1 MNKRDIADLR
11 REYAREEL
19 TRRSVQDDPFEQFS
33 MWFDEAMA
41 SDLPDPSAMTLATS
55 SADGHPSA
63 RVVLLKGL
71 TAEGLVFYTNY
82 GSAKG
87 HDLAANPRAS
97 LLFFWPELERQIRIS
112 GVVSKVSAAESDEY
126 FQSRPFESRIG
137 AIASAQSS
145 VLTSRDELEERYQ
158 QLLQEYKGKDV
169 PRPDTWGGYVLKPHT
184 FEFWQGRPS
193 RLHDRIRY
201 RKDGEFWHV
210 DRLSP

>member
-1 MNKRDIADLR
+1 MDKQDIADLR

-33 MWFDEAMA
+33 MWFDEAMGA
-41 SDLPDPSAMTLATS
+41 DLPDPSAMTLATAN
-55 SADGHPSA
+55 ADGHPSA

-71 TAEGLVFYTNY
+71 TSEGLVFYTNY
-82 GSAKG
+82 GSAKA

-97 LLFFWPELERQIRIS
+97 LLFFWPELERQVRIA

-126 FQSRPFESRIG
+126 FQSRPFESRVG

-158 QLLQEYKGKDV
+158 RLLQEFEGKDV

-201 RKDGEFWHV
+201 RKDGDFWHV

>member
-1 MNKRDIADLR
+1 MDKQDIADLR

-33 MWFDEAMA
+33 MWFDEAMGA
-41 SDLPDPSAMTLATS
+41 DLPDPSAMTLATAN
-55 SADGHPSA
+55 ADGHPSA

-71 TAEGLVFYTNY
+71 TNEGLVFYTNY
-82 GSAKG
+82 GSAKA

-97 LLFFWPELERQIRIS
+97 LLFFWPELERQVRIA

-126 FQSRPFESRIG
+126 FQSRPFESRVG

-158 QLLQEYKGKDV
+158 RLLQEYEGKDV
-169 PRPDTWGGYVLKPHT
+169 PRPETWGGYVLKPHT

-201 RKDGEFWHV
+201 RKDGDFWHV

>member
-1 MNKRDIADLR
+1 MDKQDIADLR

-33 MWFDEAMA
+33 MWFDEAMGA
-41 SDLPDPSAMTLATS
+41 DLPDPSAMTLATAN
-55 SADGHPSA
+55 ADGHPSA

-71 TAEGLVFYTNY
+71 TSEGLVFYTNY
-82 GSAKG
+82 GSAKA

-97 LLFFWPELERQIRIS
+97 LLFFWPELERQVRIA

-126 FQSRPFESRIG
+126 FQSRPFESRVG

-158 QLLQEYKGKDV
+158 RLLQEYEGKDV

-201 RKDGEFWHV
+201 RKDGDFWHV

>member
-1 MNKRDIADLR
+1 MEDRPGKDREPRRVSARALTLRARIATAPLLL
-11 REYAREEL
+11 A
-19 TRRSVQDDPFEQFS
+19 
-33 MWFDEAMA
+33 
-41 SDLPDPSAMTLATS
+41 TLA
-55 SADGHPSA
+55 
-63 RVVLLKGL
+63 L
-71 TAEGLVFYTNY
+71 
-82 GSAKG
+82 
-87 HDLAANPRAS
+87 
-97 LLFFWPELERQIRIS
+97 
-112 GVVSKVSAAESDEY
+112 
-126 FQSRPFESRIG
+126 G

-184 FEFWQGRPS
+184 YEFWQGRPS

>member
-1 MNKRDIADLR
+1 MNKHDIADLR

-33 MWFDEAMA
+33 AWFDEAMGA
-41 SDLPDPSAMTLATS
+41 DLPDPSAMTLAT
-55 SADGHPSA
+55 ADAEGHPSA

-82 GSAKG
+82 ESAKAR
-87 HDLAANPRAS
+87 DLASNPRAS

-112 GVVSKVSAAESDEY
+112 GVVSKVSAEESDEY
-126 FQSRPFESRIG
+126 FASRPFESRIG
-137 AIASAQSS
+137 ALASAQSS
-145 VLTSRDELEERYQ
+145 VLRSRDELEERVV
-158 QLLQEYKGKDV
+158 QLLEEYKDKPV

-184 FEFWQGRPS
+184 WEFWQGRPS

-201 RKDGEFWHV
+201 RKDGDFWHV

>member
-1 MNKRDIADLR
+1 MNTRDIAALR

-19 TRRSVQDDPFEQFS
+19 TRRSVQDDPLEQFS
-33 MWFDEAMA
+33 MWFDEAMGA
-41 SDLPDPSAMTLATS
+41 QVLEPSAMTLATA

-63 RVVLLKGL
+63 RIVLLKGL
-71 TAEGLVFYTNY
+71 VAEGLVFYTNY
-82 GSAKG
+82 DSAKA

-97 LLFFWPELERQIRIS
+97 LLFFWPELERQVRIA
-112 GVVSKVSAAESDEY
+112 GVVSKVSAVESDAY
-126 FQSRPFESRIG
+126 FQSRPFESRVG

-158 QLLQEYKGKDV
+158 RLLQEYEGKDV

-184 FEFWQGRPS
+184 WEFWQGRPS

-201 RKDGEFWHV
+201 RKDGDFWHV